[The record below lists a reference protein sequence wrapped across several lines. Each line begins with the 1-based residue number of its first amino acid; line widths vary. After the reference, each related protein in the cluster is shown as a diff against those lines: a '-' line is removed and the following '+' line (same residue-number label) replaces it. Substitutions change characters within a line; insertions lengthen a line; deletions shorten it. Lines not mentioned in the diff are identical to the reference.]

1 MRYKIIN
8 HTDLTMMQKDTI
20 NALECACKRMDLLN
34 ELLDMFSTRT
44 DEMSTDLKCD
54 FVRLIVKHSGGT
66 SDDNCGN
73 TTDTE

>member
-1 MRYKIIN
+1 MIN
-8 HTDLTMMQKDTI
+8 DTI
-20 NALECACKRMDLLN
+20 KALDCASKRMHLLI

-44 DEMSTDLKCD
+44 DEMSTNLKCD

-66 SDDNCGN
+66 TDDDCGN